1 MPMVAWAFA
10 SGRWTRKTLNSLI
23 VILSY
28 AFFTAYFLGLVGWYG
43 YMYWALLAMF
53 QESNESTESNEF
65 DPPGLPEDY
74 ENWFSRTQRVT
85 LVLVVLEAFVI
96 PNF

>member
-1 MPMVAWAFA
+1 
-10 SGRWTRKTLNSLI
+10 
-23 VILSY
+23 
-28 AFFTAYFLGLVGWYG
+28 
-43 YMYWALLAMF
+43 MYWALLAMF